1 MRGEE
6 AETFAAAVAR
16 DTSTEVVL
24 ASETNAEVVVT
35 GVGEAV
41 EADRAG
47 TWQASRSGGSSLSTG
62 GTWPSRLVLGLAM
75 WGGRT
80 GAVLHL

>member
-35 GVGEAV
+35 GVGEVV
-41 EADRAG
+41 EAGWAG
-47 TWQASRSGGSSLSTG
+47 TWQAGRRGDSSLSTG
-62 GTWPSRLVLGLAM
+62 GTWPSRPVLGL
-75 WGGRT
+75 
-80 GAVLHL
+80 VL